1 MVEIPI
7 EMLPG
12 SFVYEEYDGVDRNH
26 VPRYKKQETVKNVR
40 IDHRREYYRD
50 SEDSGVRYEA
60 KIYAYKGQTE
70 PYLDFLEQSRVTFD
84 DKTYTVAKAYEN
96 EVQGYGFNLAVYELE
111 VI

>member
-7 EMLPG
+7 EMLDD
-12 SFVYEEYDGVDRNH
+12 SFVYEKFEGLDRNQA
-26 VPRYKKQETVKNVR
+26 PRYKAPKTIVNVR

-70 PYLDFLEQSRVTFD
+70 PYLDFTEQSRITFD
-84 DKTYTVAKAYEN
+84 DETYTITKAYEN
-96 EVQGYGFNLAVYELE
+96 DVQGYGFHLAIYELE

>member
-7 EMLPG
+7 EMLDN
-12 SFVYEEYDGVDRNH
+12 SFLYEEYDGVDRNH
-26 VPRYKKQETVKNVR
+26 VPKYKAPKTVQNVR

-60 KIYAYKGQTE
+60 KIYAYKGQSE
-70 PYLDFLEQSRVTFD
+70 PYLDFLEQSQVTFD
-84 DKTYTVAKAYEN
+84 DKTYTIVKVYEN